1 MQSFAFGAV
10 MFVCFLMAVSEAAAD
25 ICAVCAQPI
34 YGRTFLYTDKLMSEK
49 VYLCYDCS
57 RLKEECFACGLPVRD
72 GALHLSDGRF
82 FCPRDEKTA
91 MLNVA
96 EAQET
101 AVEVREKLDRLFA
114 RFTEFPTNLSV
125 AVMDRVDLL
134 EFKVPGNDYSCPNI
148 LGLHYNRTN
157 GGTVSHEIKILS
169 GLTRSA
175 LRSTCAH
182 EYSHAWV
189 QDNVPAERKKRLGRD
204 AEEGF
209 CELVAYLLM
218 AAEHNDR
225 QKQDILDNAYT
236 RGQIDWF
243 VKAEKKLGFNDVLD
257 WMRYG
262 VDDELSDDPEVL
274 RNVKIPRPPL
284 APVASFPIYATDP
297 CASPDTLMLKGVSG
311 TKNQLLALINNQS
324 FTTGESGKVR
334 LGKTNVTIRCL
345 AIRPDSVKIK
355 LVESGEEREL
365 TLPSAKGTR
374 H

>member
-1 MQSFAFGAV
+1 
-10 MFVCFLMAVSEAAAD
+10 MFFCFLMAVSQAAAD
-25 ICAVCAQPI
+25 FCAVCSQPI
-34 YGRTFLYTDKLMSEK
+34 YGRTFLYADKIIGEK

-57 RLKEECFACGLPVRD
+57 QLKDDCFACGLPVMV

-91 MLNVA
+91 MLNLT
-96 EAQET
+96 EAHET
-101 AVEVREKLDRLFA
+101 ALEVREKLDRLFA

-125 AVMDRVDLL
+125 AVIDRVDLL

-148 LGLHYNRTN
+148 LGLYYNRTN
-157 GGTVSHEIKILS
+157 SGTVSHEIKILS
-169 GLTRSA
+169 GLTRGA

-189 QDNVPAERKKRLGRD
+189 QDNVPAERKKRLGHD

-218 AAEHNDR
+218 TAEQNER

-243 VKAEKKLGFNDVLD
+243 VEAEKKFGFNDVLD

-262 VDDELSDDPEVL
+262 VDDQLSDDPEVL
-274 RNVKIPRPPL
+274 RNVKMPPPPL
-284 APVASFPIYATDP
+284 VPVTNLPFYGS
-297 CASPDTLMLKGVSG
+297 SPSAGPETLMLKGVSG
-311 TKNQLLALINNQS
+311 TKNQPLALINNQS
-324 FTTGESGKVR
+324 FTIGESGKVR

-355 LVESGEEREL
+355 LVESGEEHEL
-365 TLPSAKGTR
+365 TLPSAKGSR